1 MKLRLILPFLLMI
14 AAFTACNL
22 DNTANTTP
30 TVIIYSPRINGDSVV
45 GMHFTDNTQSAVM
58 VDSLHVGDTIS
69 MLVVGDARANN
80 LTEFNVVASDTT
92 AVKILI
98 PDSIEY
104 YVASGSIP
112 AEGKFLMKP
121 KTVIFYYPLTFIPRK
136 PVDKMKFTFKVTS
149 DAVSVPNESAFEF
162 SFPIKPKRIKPT
174 VQ

>member
-1 MKLRLILPFLLMI
+1 MKLRLILPLLLMI

-30 TVIIYSPRINGDSVV
+30 TIAIYAPRIGDSIVR
-45 GMHFTDNTQSAVM
+45 MSYTDDMSALK
-58 VDSLHVGDTIS
+58 VDSLHVGDTVS
-69 MLVVGDARANN
+69 MMVVGDARANN
-80 LTEFNVVASDTT
+80 LTEFHVVPSDTT

-112 AEGKFLMKP
+112 AEGNFLMKP
-121 KTVIFYYPLTFIPRK
+121 KTVLFYYPLNFIPRK

-149 DAVSVPNESAFEF
+149 DAVSVPNQSAFEF

-174 VQ
+174 AQ